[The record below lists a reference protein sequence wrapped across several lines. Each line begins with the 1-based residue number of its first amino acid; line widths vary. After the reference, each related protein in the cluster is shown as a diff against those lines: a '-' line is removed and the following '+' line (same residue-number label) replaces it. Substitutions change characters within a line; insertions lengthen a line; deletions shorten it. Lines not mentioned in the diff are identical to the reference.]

1 MRRTITLM
9 AAVAALGA
17 IVAPAASAKKAAPE
31 PNIVSTVVGISGASG
46 FDSNSSDFD
55 ILRDAVIA
63 TGLAPTLG
71 GRGQFTVFAPTDG
84 AFLALT
90 GKSTEAE
97 AFGAV
102 AALGLPAVKQV
113 LLYHVARGARTATA
127 VVPATRIRTMQ
138 RGFITKSG
146 GSPDLVDGVGRTVP
160 IVAPD
165 AALVSNGVIHVIGGV
180 LLPFPLS

>member
-1 MRRTITLM
+1 MRRIITLM

-17 IVAPAASAKKAAPE
+17 IVAPTASAKKAAPE
-31 PNIVSTVVGISGASG
+31 PNILSTVVAISGASG
-46 FDSNSSDFD
+46 FDSNSGDFD

-63 TGLAPTLG
+63 TGLAPTLAG
-71 GRGQFTVFAPTDG
+71 KGQYTVFAPTDG

-90 GKSTEAE
+90 GKSDEAD
-97 AFGAV
+97 AFAAV

-113 LLYHVARGARTATA
+113 LLYHVVHGARTAA
-127 VVPATRIRTMQ
+127 DVVPATRIRTLQ
-138 RGFITKSG
+138 GGFITKSA
-146 GSPDLVDGVGRTVP
+146 GSADLVDGAGRTVP

-165 AALVSNGVIHVIGGV
+165 AAIVSNGVIHVIGGV